1 MITDAHTT
9 RKVLLIFADSSLKS
23 GKADA
28 GELQRILQ
36 EAANASQRQL
46 EFYVTTARS
55 LSYFVSNDESRIYDH
70 ANKHDLKDYDFVYF
84 RKAGSVMQQM
94 LACARYLEIHGV
106 PYADAEIGRGTSRN
120 KLSQMFMLQARG
132 ISIPTT
138 LFVRNRKRLVRLLA
152 TTYKDKFQWPVI
164 AKASGGTR
172 GDANYLVKSLE
183 ELEQLVGE
191 VKRHFLI
198 QTFIPNDGDYR
209 ALVVHGKLRGL
220 IHRKGEEGS
229 HLNNTSKNGAAAW
242 LPIDTFNAEQ
252 TEIAVRAAAIFGR
265 DIAGVDVLVDKETNV
280 PYILEV
286 NRAPQIENASYP
298 EEKAEMLIDGIIDM
312 MNDYHKAPDASAKK
326 VVGRRE
332 HVSLPT
338 FPSLGIVT
346 AKVDTGAYSN
356 TLHVEYVEEAHQGDA
371 TVLRFSP
378 TGKDTDVYETEKYAV
393 KNVVSSNGMSEDRYI
408 VDLPFV
414 MGGETY
420 NGQVTLSNRAKMQTP
435 ILIGRKFLKQHG
447 LIVDTAKRFT
457 Q

>member
-1 MITDAHTT
+1 MITDTQTT
-9 RKVLLIFADSSLKS
+9 RRVLLLFADSSIKS

-28 GELQRILQ
+28 DELRRILQ
-36 EAANASQRQL
+36 EAANKNGQNL
-46 EFYVTTARS
+46 EFYTSTARAI
-55 LSYFVSNDESRIYDH
+55 SYFVSNSSSRIYDH
-70 ANKHDLKDYDFVYF
+70 ANKRDLKDYDFVYF

-94 LACARYLEIHGV
+94 LACARYLEVHGV
-106 PYADAEIGRGTSRN
+106 PYADSEIGRGTSRN

-152 TTYKDKFQWPVI
+152 TTYKDEFTWPVI

-172 GDANYLVKSLE
+172 GDANYLVASLE
-183 ELEQLVGE
+183 ELEKLVGE

-209 ALVVHGKLRGL
+209 ALVVYGQLRGL

-229 HLNNTSKNGAAAW
+229 HLNNTSKNGSAAW
-242 LPIDTFNAEQ
+242 LPLDTFNDAQE
-252 TEIAVRAAAIFGR
+252 EIAIRAASIFGR
-265 DIAGVDVLVDKETNV
+265 DIAGVDVLIDKETNI

-298 EEKAEMLIDGIIDM
+298 EEKAEILNEGIIDM
-312 MNDYHKAPDASAKK
+312 MNDYQKASDTVDKK
-326 VVGRRE
+326 ILGRRE
-332 HVSLPT
+332 YVTIPM
-338 FPSLGIVT
+338 FPRLGKVT

-356 TLHVEYVEEAHQGDA
+356 TLHVEYIEEKDG
-371 TVLRFSP
+371 VLAFSP
-378 TGKDTDVYETEKYAV
+378 ISDSEDVYETTKYAV
-393 KNVVSSNGMSEDRYI
+393 KRVVSSNGIAEARYL

-414 MGGETY
+414 IGSETY
-420 NGQVTLSNRAKMQTP
+420 IGQVTLSNRGKMRTP
-435 ILIGRKFLKQHG
+435 ILIGRKFLKNHG
-447 LIVDTAKRFT
+447 FIIDTAKRFT